1 MMKNKVDYLILW
13 TTLTVFFTVMSLAAV
28 IGTFLLLTYTN
39 PDGVYGK
46 AIMFSSAIICITLF
60 CSFMVGKF
68 RFEINSF
75 IDGHYMATIKRMK
88 SEMGL

>member
-13 TTLTVFFTVMSLAAV
+13 TTLTVFFTVLSLAAV

-46 AIMFSSAIICITLF
+46 AIMLSAVIICITLF

-75 IDGHYMATIKRMK
+75 IDDKQMTIVKLVR